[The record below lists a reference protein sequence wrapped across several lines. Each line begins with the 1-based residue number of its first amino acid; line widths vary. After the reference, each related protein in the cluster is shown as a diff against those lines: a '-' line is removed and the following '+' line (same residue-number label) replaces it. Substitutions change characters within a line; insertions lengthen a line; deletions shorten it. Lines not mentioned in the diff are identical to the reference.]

1 LFHVRFNTRLFRRN
15 GEVAIMMRSLYSGV
29 SGLQNHQ
36 TRMDVVG
43 NNIANVNTTGFK
55 KGRVNFQD
63 MLYQQIAGAARPSE
77 DLGGIN
83 PKEVGLGMSVASIDT
98 VHLQGTLQTTG
109 VQSDL
114 ALSGTGFFVMKS
126 GDSAYY
132 TRAGN
137 FSIDNQG
144 TLVNPGN
151 GMMVQGWMAQEIN
164 GQQILDISRNV
175 ENLIIPIGS
184 KDPAR
189 ATTNVN
195 FACNLDKRL
204 PEIPENPND
213 LQIAQGTWRSQVE
226 IFDSF
231 GNTHVLQVEF
241 TRVPGVNNS
250 WNAAVTVDPQSDPP
264 ANASIGLGEEAPAT
278 GGPNV
283 FNVTFDNNGLLLSA
297 ADGAGNVSGGEGAG
311 AVIMNIAYDVLD
323 STPGEDG
330 APVRQEFTL
339 NLGEVGGYTRN
350 ITQFAQ
356 ESSTKAVE
364 QNGYGMGYLENFKID
379 QNGIITGVF
388 SNGTN
393 RALGQVALASFANQG
408 GLEKAGEN
416 MYMESNNSGVAN
428 IGPAR
433 VAGKGKIV
441 SGTLEMSNVDLA
453 DQFVDMIVTQ
463 RGFQANSRT
472 IQTADQLLQELLTLK
487 R

>member
-1 LFHVRFNTRLFRRN
+1 
-15 GEVAIMMRSLYSGV
+15 MMRSLYAGV

-63 MLYQQIAGAARPSE
+63 MLYQQIGGAARPTE

-98 VHLQGTLQTTG
+98 IHLQGALQSTG
-109 VQSDL
+109 VQTDL
-114 ALSGTGFFVMKS
+114 ALMGQGFFVLKS
-126 GDSAYY
+126 GDSNFY

-137 FSIDNQG
+137 FVLDNQG
-144 TLVNPGN
+144 TLVNSN
-151 GMMVQGWMAQEIN
+151 GLRVQGWMAQELN
-164 GQQILDISRNV
+164 GVQTVDISRNIEDLV
-175 ENLIIPIGS
+175 IPVGA

-189 ATTNVN
+189 ATTRVN
-195 FACNLDKRL
+195 FACNLDKRT
-204 PEIPENPND
+204 PEVPENPTN
-213 LQIAQGTWRSQVE
+213 LQTALGTWRTA
-226 IFDSF
+226 IDIYDSF
-231 GNTHVLQVEF
+231 GEVHVLQIEF

-250 WNAAVTVDPQSDPP
+250 WNASVVVDPQSDPP
-264 ANASIGLGEEAPAT
+264 SNAAIGLGEEAPAA

-283 FNVTFDNNGLLLSA
+283 FNVTFDNAGLLLSA
-297 ADGAGNVSGGEGAG
+297 ADGAGNISGGEGA
-311 AVIMNIAYDVLD
+311 VLMNVAFDVLG
-323 STPGEDG
+323 STLGEDG
-330 APVRQEFTL
+330 APIRQEFTL
-339 NLGEVGGYTRN
+339 DLGDVGGYRRN
-350 ITQFAQ
+350 ITQQAS
-356 ESSTKAVE
+356 ESTSKAVE
-364 QNGYGMGYLENFKID
+364 QDGYTLGYLEDFKID
-379 QNGIITGVF
+379 QSGFITGVF
-388 SNGTN
+388 SNGSN
-393 RALGQVALASFANQG
+393 RVLGQVALASFANQG

-416 MYMESNNSGVAN
+416 TYVQSTNSGLAN

-433 VAGKGKIV
+433 VAGKGKMV

-463 RGFQANSRT
+463 RGFQANTRT